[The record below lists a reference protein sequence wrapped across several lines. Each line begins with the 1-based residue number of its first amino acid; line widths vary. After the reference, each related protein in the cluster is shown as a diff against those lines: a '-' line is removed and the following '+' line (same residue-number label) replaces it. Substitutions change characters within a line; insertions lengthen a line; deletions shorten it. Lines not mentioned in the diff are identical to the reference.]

1 MKSKSKKAKEEI
13 KSQEKISESNNKK
26 LPIESSEE
34 KQNINTPPQEQ
45 PVESIETDK
54 KSIGINQESL
64 NEFEKKLQIALE
76 HEAKDKK

>member
-26 LPIESSEE
+26 LPKESSEE